1 VSTERRF
8 TPEEANALLPTLR
21 QALPRVKEARQ
32 VILDGGERIR
42 RSASRNGGERVG
54 KEYMEALSTLRREV
68 EALAAEGIVLRD
80 PETGLVD
87 FPSERDGRDVF
98 LCWRLGEGDVAF
110 WHGPEGGFAGRKPV

>member
-8 TPEEANALLPTLR
+8 TREEANALLPTLR
-21 QALPRVKEARQ
+21 ETLPRVKEARQ
-32 VILDGGERIR
+32 VVLDGGERIR
-42 RSASRNGGERVG
+42 RSVSRNGGGQVG
-54 KEYMEALSTLRREV
+54 KEYMEALSTLRREI

-87 FPSERDGRDVF
+87 FPSEREGRDVF

>member
-21 QALPRVKEARQ
+21 EALPRVKEARQ

-42 RSASRNGGERVG
+42 RSASRNGGGRVG

-87 FPSERDGRDVF
+87 FPSERDGREVF

>member
-21 QALPRVKEARQ
+21 EALPRVKEARQ

-42 RSASRNGGERVG
+42 RGASRNGGGQVG

-87 FPSERDGRDVF
+87 FPSERDGREVF
-98 LCWRLGEGDVAF
+98 LCWRLGEGDVGF